1 MMTNR
6 LASGMGALVLGVAVL
21 PAISVSAAAAPI
33 AAPATSVAGQDVL
46 RDGGVRYFKAK
57 HSGKCLTV
65 HGAGTA
71 KGAAV
76 DQYTCLNRCNQRW
89 RLLYT
94 SQSGVAYVVAEH
106 SGKCLDALGGGKA
119 NGTKIVQWD
128 CNTAATRLSTSGT
141 CPATWLSSPLT
152 RRTSAWT
159 SPAGRSATT
168 PSRSCGNARASA
180 ISSLNRPGSN
190 GDSIS

>member
-1 MMTNR
+1 MMMNR
-6 LASGMGALVLGVAVL
+6 LAGGMGALVVSVAVL

-46 RDGGVRYFKAK
+46 RDGGVWYFKAK

-65 HGAGTA
+65 HGGSTA

-76 DQYTCLNRCNQRW
+76 DQYTCLNRSNQRW

-94 SQSGVAYVVAEH
+94 SQWGVAYVIAEH

-128 CNTAATRLSTSGT
+128 CN
-141 CPATWLSSPLT
+141 
-152 RRTSAWT
+152 
-159 SPAGRSATT
+159 
-168 PSRSCGNARASA
+168 SRSNQSFHVRNLSGYVALKPLHAAHKCLDVPGASQRNNTQLVLWSCKSVSNQQFKMVRA
-180 ISSLNRPGSN
+180 
-190 GDSIS
+190 